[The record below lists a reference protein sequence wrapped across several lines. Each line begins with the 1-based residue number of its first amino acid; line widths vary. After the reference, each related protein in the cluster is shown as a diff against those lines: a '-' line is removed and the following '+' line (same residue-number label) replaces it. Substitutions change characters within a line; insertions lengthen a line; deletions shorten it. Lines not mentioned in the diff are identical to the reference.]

1 VKTWALEDINLENL
15 LEVDIYRHAK
25 DHDYKAFTLYLGS
38 SRFGAIYF
46 TLVTSNIEA
55 YKKSRGDSIWE

>member
-1 VKTWALEDINLENL
+1 MLYVKTWALKDIYLDNL
-15 LEVDIYRHAK
+15 LEVDIYRHHK

-38 SRFGAIYF
+38 NRFGAIYF

-55 YKKSRGDSIWE
+55 YKKSRGD